1 MGALL
6 VTGEGGG
13 LGQPLR
19 CFGYVQG
26 KRPRG
31 CPGAAIDMTYPPL
44 FASCFVAGRRE
55 GRVSFG
61 EAASHKLQPLKVQ
74 LVASFWVENKKSLR
88 GPVSL
93 G

>member
-6 VTGEGGG
+6 VRGEGAG

-19 CFGYVQG
+19 CFGYGQG
-26 KRPRG
+26 KRPRR
-31 CPGAAIDMTYPPL
+31 CPGAAIGMTYPPL
-44 FASCFVAGRRE
+44 FASSYAAGRRE
-55 GRVSFG
+55 GRISFG
-61 EAASHKLQPLKVQ
+61 AAPSHKLQPLKVQ
-74 LVASFWVENKKSLR
+74 LVASFWVENEKSLR